1 MQDPKEAREDVEF
14 HRTDGR
20 TVDGA
25 PVKTAAKA
33 RQGVTSGRMLM
44 VLSVGL
50 ALVVIGF
57 AASYMGAV

>member
-33 RQGVTSGRMLM
+33 RQ
-44 VLSVGL
+44 
-50 ALVVIGF
+50 
-57 AASYMGAV
+57 ASHPDACSWSCPSASRWW